1 MFYDLRFIN
10 FNFLANH
17 SEFERMLTFV
27 RAHMPGHYFLGLILS
42 ICFLQKA
49 IFPISLRFFSN
60 HYFFHY
66 DSTFFNVIHCFSC
79 KIILRKLFSFF
90 DNFLSNTISIIFFQ
104 TDGSNFLKIDTENCE
119 NELNKTWSSVSNSTL
134 FLSFFPFLLPLTLD
148 HYPLSLIL

>member
-1 MFYDLRFIN
+1 
-10 FNFLANH
+10 
-17 SEFERMLTFV
+17 MLTFV
-27 RAHMPGHYFLGLILS
+27 CAHMPGHYFLGLILS

-104 TDGSNFLKIDTENCE
+104 TDGNNFFKIDTENCE
-119 NELNKTWSSVSNSTL
+119 KRITKVNEVFSSKGLIYLVGHLIILCIKPLLLNHVLKNTL
-134 FLSFFPFLLPLTLD
+134 ACIFFR
-148 HYPLSLIL
+148 SK